1 VNILLCL
8 FISCRFITNLKF
20 AFQDTE
26 NLYLVFDYLSGGD
39 LRYYLN
45 KKILF
50 SEKQASKYNSYNYFI
65 F

>member
-1 VNILLCL
+1 MLINIYV
-8 FISCRFITNLKF
+8 FCRFITNLKF

-39 LRYYLN
+39 LRYHLN
-45 KKILF
+45 KKVLF
-50 SEKQASKYNSYNYFI
+50 SEKQASKYNYYNYFI

>member
-1 VNILLCL
+1 MR
-8 FISCRFITNLKF
+8 CRFITNLKF

-39 LRYYLN
+39 LRYHLN

-50 SEKQASKYNSYNYFI
+50 SEKQASKYNYYNYFI